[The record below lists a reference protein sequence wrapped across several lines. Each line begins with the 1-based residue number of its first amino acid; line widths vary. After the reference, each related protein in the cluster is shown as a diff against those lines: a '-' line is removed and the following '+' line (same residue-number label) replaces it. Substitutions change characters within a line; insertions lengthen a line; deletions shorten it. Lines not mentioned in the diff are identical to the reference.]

1 MNKYRIGKLLLLPLL
16 LGTFGA
22 CSDFDAVPLEYKE
35 DPAFDVDPAW
45 ELELL
50 GGQPDDRVVV
60 YKDKKYDKLFTR
72 TLGWNGG
79 DGVLTTLLPDGN
91 AFWSFNDSWYGVI
104 DGEPQIRN

>member
-60 YKDKKYDKLFTR
+60 YKDKNTINYLPV
-72 TLGWNGG
+72 LW
-79 DGVLTTLLPDGN
+79 DGMAVME
-91 AFWSFNDSWYGVI
+91 Y
-104 DGEPQIRN
+104 

>member
-16 LGTFGA
+16 LGTYGA

-50 GGQPDDRVVV
+50 GVQTIG
-60 YKDKKYDKLFTR
+60 
-72 TLGWNGG
+72 
-79 DGVLTTLLPDGN
+79 
-91 AFWSFNDSWYGVI
+91 
-104 DGEPQIRN
+104 